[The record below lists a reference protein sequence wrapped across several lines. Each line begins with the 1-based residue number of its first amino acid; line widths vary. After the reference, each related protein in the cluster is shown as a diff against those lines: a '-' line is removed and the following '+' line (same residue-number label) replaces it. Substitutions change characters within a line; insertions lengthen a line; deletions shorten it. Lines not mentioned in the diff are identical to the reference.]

1 VILDLVAEA
10 MSQGLTQKRACE
22 VLGLSPRT
30 LQRWQQSDGQDK
42 VATPPPRPYNALLPA
57 ESKAVEAIIR
67 SPQHADMSCR
77 ELSLALLE
85 GPASMYVSHVTIWR
99 QQVAFNC
106 NGPRGLRARRSGHV
120 TAPDTSFV
128 TGPNQLWDWDIT
140 YLRTVVPYVF
150 LYLYALMD
158 HFSRKVVAWLI
169 SRWLRS
175 EEVQRLWDQGLIEA
189 GLLDLPVER
198 WPKSLSDRGAQMRST
213 STGQYFKKLGIER
226 LLARPR
232 TPNDNAE
239 TESLFATVKTHPVY
253 PAYFVD
259 EIEAVRYFND
269 FFPWYNHVHPH
280 TRLGM
285 LTPEQAHSGQ
295 EASILAQRADIRGQT
310 LARRR
315 ACYDALRTGNAALR
329 KEALIEID
337 LSSVDTWPCYSW
349 QGPDSP
355 SAKQATPFG

>member
-10 MSQGLTQKRACE
+10 MSQGLTQKQACA
-22 VLGLSPRT
+22 VLSLSPRT
-30 LQRWQQSDGQDK
+30 LQRWRQPVREK
-42 VATPPPRPYNALLPA
+42 TATPHPRPYNALLPA
-57 ESKAVEAIIR
+57 ESRAVEAIIR
-67 SPQHADMSCR
+67 SPQHADLSCR

-85 GPASMYVSHVTIWR
+85 GPAGIYVSPVTIWQR
-99 QQVAFNC
+99 QVAMNC
-106 NGPRGLRARRSGHV
+106 HGPRGRQAGRRGSA

-140 YLRTVVPYVF
+140 YLRLAEPYVF

-158 HFSRKVVAWLI
+158 HFSRKVLAWLI

-189 GLLDLPVER
+189 GLLDLPVEQ
-198 WPKSLSDRGAQMRST
+198 WPKSLSDRGAQMRSS
-213 STGQYFKKLGIER
+213 STGQYFQKLGIER
-226 LLARPR
+226 LFARPR

-253 PAYFVD
+253 PEYFLD
-259 EIEAVRYFND
+259 EVEAGRYFSD
-269 FFPWYNHVHPH
+269 FFPWYNNVHPH

-285 LTPEQAHSGQ
+285 LTPEQVHSGQ
-295 EASILAQRADIRGQT
+295 GASILARRAVVKAET

-315 ACYDALRTGNAALR
+315 AYYDAVRTGAPDLR
-329 KEALIEID
+329 EEVLLEID
-337 LSSVDTWPCYSW
+337 LSGVDAWPCYSW
-349 QGPDSP
+349 QGPDSAP
-355 SAKQATPFG
+355 AKLATPFG